1 MDLEL
6 VMDLGARL
14 HVDMVYD
21 ISKVWKAVSKT
32 IHLKLPTKVEA
43 ICNAWIWWST
53 KFWGKGIHH

>member
-43 ICNAWIWWST
+43 ICNVQIWWST
-53 KFWGKGIHH
+53 NF